1 MGKGVKAMKAMK
13 KTIKKKAVL
22 KSALAM
28 KATKAKTIKKK
39 AVLKSALAMK
49 ATKGMKAMKAVKEM
63 ADDWGIEGAKD
74 SFSKAWVSEITF
86 CWLHFISFL

>member
-1 MGKGVKAMKAMK
+1 MKAMKATKGLKEMK
-13 KTIKKKAVL
+13 
-22 KSALAM
+22 ALAM
-28 KATKAKTIKKK
+28 KATKGMK
-39 AVLKSALAMK
+39 AMKALAMK

-86 CWLHFISFL
+86 C